1 MKTGQVVKNSAVKDG
16 EMELINSYTR
26 RQLSEEEVYVF
37 SVVLCDNDVDR
48 DFERFTVES
57 LEKLSELFVGKT
69 GIFDHNPKAEN
80 QTARIISCSVE
91 AVQGKKNSVGDDYFR
106 LVARAYMPVSENNK
120 EFRLSIDSGITR
132 EVSVG
137 CAVEKTLCSIC
148 GNDINSHEC
157 SHIKGET
164 YGDVLCFGE
173 LTNPYDAYEFSFVA
187 VPAQKQAGVIKSFAG
202 KEKSMSDILKSIE
215 KCEAVSLTENDSKRL
230 KSYIDSLKKQA
241 SDGVYYR
248 NTLIGDVLKYSAVVQ
263 PEISR
268 KTMES
273 VTASLSIEELK
284 EFKNAYEK
292 KMNGDETVKPQLF
305 VKKSERKTDLNTEF
319 KI

>member
-1 MKTGQVVKNSAVKDG
+1 MSTTIDERVVEMRFDNRQFEQNVQTSLSTLDKLKQSLDLNGAAQGLENLG
-16 EMELINSYTR
+16 EAAKKCNMST
-26 RQLSEEEVYVF
+26 LS
-37 SVVLCDNDVDR
+37 S
-48 DFERFTVES
+48 
-57 LEKLSELFVGKT
+57 
-69 GIFDHNPKAEN
+69 
-80 QTARIISCSVE
+80 SVE

-106 LVARAYMPVSENNK
+106 LVARAYMPVSESNK
-120 EFRLSIDSGITR
+120 ELRLSIDSGITR

-215 KCEAVSLTENDSKRL
+215 KCEAVALSENDSKKL

-305 VKKSERKTDLNTEF
+305 VEKSERKTDLNTEF

>member
-26 RQLSEEEVYVF
+26 RQISEEEVYVF

-120 EFRLSIDSGITR
+120 ELRLSIDSGITR

-273 VTASLSIEELK
+273 VTASLSIEGLK

-305 VKKSERKTDLNTEF
+305 VEKSERKTDLNTEF

>member
-69 GIFDHNPKAEN
+69 GIFDHNLKAEN

-120 EFRLSIDSGITR
+120 ELRLSIDSGITR